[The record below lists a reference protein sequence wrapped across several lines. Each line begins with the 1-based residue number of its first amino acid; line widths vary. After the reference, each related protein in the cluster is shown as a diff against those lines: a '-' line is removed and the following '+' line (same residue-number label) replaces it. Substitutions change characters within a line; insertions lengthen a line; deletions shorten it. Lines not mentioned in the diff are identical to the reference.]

1 MILATS
7 GSEQGIIKLVREFYK
22 YNTVCIV
29 DTKNGTVTN
38 GNGLIDNVRVYKKGK
53 RFIFETI

>member
-1 MILATS
+1 MTLATS
-7 GSEQGIIKLVREFYK
+7 LSEQGIINLVREFYK

-29 DTKNGTVTN
+29 DIEKGTVTN
-38 GNGLIDNVRVYKKGK
+38 GNGLIKDVRICKKGK